1 MSKNKVVLLVIFLV
15 LGVTACIRNET
26 EQAVIEPEGP
36 ALIMFY
42 TDG

>member
-1 MSKNKVVLLVIFLV
+1 MSKNKIVWLVIFLV
-15 LGVTACIRNET
+15 LGVTACTRNEA

>member
-1 MSKNKVVLLVIFLV
+1 MSKNKIVWLMVFLV
-15 LGVTACIRNET
+15 LGLMACTGDEA
-26 EQAVIEPEGP
+26 EQAVIEPKGP